1 MMKKVAVFLIAFVA
15 YAQAALAQEPAV
27 VVSDK
32 PGWHKI
38 GEVKADFKTESES
51 ISVMGKDE
59 FKSIKLKVTDAPINI
74 DKVVVY
80 YENDHTQ
87 ELPVVGAL
95 SAGNESKVYDLE
107 YPSEEIKKVSFTYRS
122 EPNYKGDKA
131 HVELYGLK

>member
-1 MMKKVAVFLIAFVA
+1 MKRVAVLLIALVA

-27 VVSDK
+27 VASDK

-51 ISVMGKDE
+51 ITVMGKDE

-80 YENDHTQ
+80 YENEQTQ
-87 ELPVVGAL
+87 ELPVVGIL
-95 SAGNESKVYDLE
+95 SAGNESKVYDLQ

>member
-1 MMKKVAVFLIAFVA
+1 MKKVAVFLIALVA

-51 ISVMGKDE
+51 IAVMGKDE